1 MILWYKK
8 NRGLFWSVLVWL
20 VVMIYVIVKFVVLRV
35 IR

>member
-20 VVMIYVIVKFVVLRV
+20 VVMIYAIVVFVAPK
-35 IR
+35 IT